1 MAARSAG
8 REEAGLADSRGGK
21 RFPLALPVTIHD
33 GKRGLASKTMNLSAA
48 GAYVSGSPDL
58 EVGSK
63 VEFAIIVPGS
73 MVGSRKDVEI
83 KCRGRVV
90 RRDAPRK
97 GKKAAKKSG
106 KAKAGLAL
114 VIEHYKFMRK

>member
-1 MAARSAG
+1 M
-8 REEAGLADSRGGK
+8 ADSRGGK
-21 RFPLALPVTIHD
+21 RFPLTLPVTIHD
-33 GKRGLASKTMNLSAA
+33 GKSPRGLASKTINLSAA
-48 GAYVSGSPDL
+48 GAYVSGSPEL

-63 VEFAIIVPGS
+63 LEFAITVPGS

-90 RRDAPRK
+90 RRDGPRK
-97 GKKAAKKSG
+97 GKKSG
-106 KAKAGLAL
+106 KAGKRSSRGKSGLAL

>member
-1 MAARSAG
+1 M
-8 REEAGLADSRGGK
+8 ADSRGGK
-21 RFPLALPVTIHD
+21 RFPLALPITIHD
-33 GKRGLASKTMNLSAA
+33 GKSPRGLASRTMNLSAA
-48 GAYVSGSPDL
+48 GAYIAGSPEL

-63 VEFAIIVPGS
+63 VEFAITVPGS

-97 GKKAAKKSG
+97 GRKAPGKAGKKSG
-106 KAKAGLAL
+106 RGKSGLAL
-114 VIEHYKFMRK
+114 VIEHYKFLRK

>member
-1 MAARSAG
+1 M
-8 REEAGLADSRGGK
+8 ADSRGGK
-21 RFPLALPVTIHD
+21 RFPLALPITIHD
-33 GKRGLASKTMNLSAA
+33 GKSSRGLASRTMNLSAA
-48 GAYVSGSPDL
+48 GAYISGSPEL

-63 VEFAIIVPGS
+63 VEFAITVPGS

-97 GKKAAKKSG
+97 GRKASGKAGKKSG
-106 KAKAGLAL
+106 RGKSGLAL

>member
-1 MAARSAG
+1 M
-8 REEAGLADSRGGK
+8 ADSRGGK
-21 RFPLALPVTIHD
+21 RFPLTLPVTIHD
-33 GKRGLASKTMNLSAA
+33 GKSPRGLASKTINLSAA
-48 GAYVSGSPDL
+48 GAYVSGSPEL

-63 VEFAIIVPGS
+63 LEFAITVPGS

-97 GKKAAKKSG
+97 GKKAGGKAGKKSG
-106 KAKAGLAL
+106 RAKSGLAL
-114 VIEHYKFMRK
+114 VIDHYKFMRK

>member
-1 MAARSAG
+1 M
-8 REEAGLADSRGGK
+8 ADSRGGK
-21 RFPLALPVTIHD
+21 RFPLALPITILDAKSSRKH
-33 GKRGLASKTMNLSAA
+33 ASKTLDLSAA

-63 VEFAIIVPGS
+63 VEFAITVPAS

-83 KCRGRVV
+83 QCRGRVV

-97 GKKAAKKSG
+97 SRKASGRAGKKAGRNKSG
-106 KAKAGLAL
+106 LAV
-114 VIEHYKFMRK
+114 VIEHYKFTRK